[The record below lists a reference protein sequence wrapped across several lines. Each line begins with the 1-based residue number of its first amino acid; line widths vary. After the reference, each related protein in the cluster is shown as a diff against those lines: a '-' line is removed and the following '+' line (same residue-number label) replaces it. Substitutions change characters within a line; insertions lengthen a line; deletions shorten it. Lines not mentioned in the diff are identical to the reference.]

1 MQEVEVIEL
10 LPNGLTKVDLGN
22 DDRREALFANGELDN
37 LARRLGCD
45 CERCRPRNTDQSA
58 CEQS

>member
-1 MQEVEVIEL
+1 MQEVKVIEL

-22 DDRREALFANGELDN
+22 DQRRKALFSSGVLND

-45 CERCRPRNTDQSA
+45 CERCRPRNADQP
-58 CEQS
+58 